1 MTLMIS
7 GLYAGLTALLVLA
20 LSYKVV
26 KFRRANKIGIGDG
39 GHQGLS
45 IAIRA
50 HANLI
55 ENAPI
60 ILILLMLAEM
70 NGMPVYLIHCLGTTW
85 IVARLLHAIGLNQG
99 QGGYHFGRFYGV
111 LMTWLVLLVLIVA
124 NIGFFLGL

>member
-1 MTLMIS
+1 MTLMVS

-26 KFRRANKIGIGDG
+26 KFRRVNKIGIGDG

-50 HANLI
+50 HGNLM

-60 ILILLMLAEM
+60 ALILLALAEL
-70 NGMPVYLIHCLGTTW
+70 NGMPVYLIHSLGTAW

-99 QGGYHFGRFYGV
+99 QGGHHFGRFWSV
-111 LMTWLVLLVLIVA
+111 LTTWIVLLVLAVA

>member
-1 MTLMIS
+1 MTLMVS

-26 KFRRANKIGIGDG
+26 KFRRVNKIGIGDG

-50 HANLI
+50 HGNLM

-60 ILILLMLAEM
+60 VLILLALAEF
-70 NGMPVYLIHCLGTTW
+70 NGMPVYLIHCLGTAW

-99 QGGYHFGRFYGV
+99 QGGHHFGRFWGV
-111 LMTWLVLLVLIVA
+111 LTTWIVLLILAVA
-124 NIGFFLGL
+124 NIGFFIGL

>member
-26 KFRRANKIGIGDG
+26 KFRRVNKIGIGDG

-50 HANLI
+50 HGNLI

-60 ILILLMLAEM
+60 VLILLALAEL
-70 NGMPVYLIHCLGTTW
+70 NGMPVYLIHCLGTAW

-99 QGGYHFGRFYGV
+99 QGGHHFGRFWGV
-111 LMTWLVLLVLIVA
+111 LITWIILLILAVA
-124 NIGFFLGL
+124 NIGFFIGL

>member
-1 MTLMIS
+1 MTLMVS

-45 IAIRA
+45 VAIRA
-50 HANLI
+50 HGNLI
-55 ENAPI
+55 ENAPTV
-60 ILILLMLAEM
+60 LILLVLAEF
-70 NGMPVYLIHCLGTTW
+70 NGMPMYLVHCLGTAW

-99 QGGYHFGRFYGV
+99 KGDYHFGRFYGV
-111 LMTWLVLLVLIVA
+111 LITWIVLLILAVA

>member
-1 MTLMIS
+1 MTLMVS

-50 HANLI
+50 HGNLI

-60 ILILLMLAEM
+60 ALILLALAEL
-70 NGMPVYLIHCLGTTW
+70 NGMPVYLIHSLGTAW

-99 QGGYHFGRFYGV
+99 QGGHHFGRFWGV
-111 LMTWLVLLVLIVA
+111 LATWIVLLVLAVA